1 MDALSTGVEMPT
13 IVPPTSVPPTK
24 ILPQIPTSEYPNIP
38 ASEHMTPGQMVT
50 LTVLERTGGC
60 ISLVATMAIFV
71 AFALFPR
78 VRNVQ
83 NTFIVFASVSNVGAS
98 IASVIAMEGLAM
110 GRSSG
115 LCQAQAFMFE
125 MFMQS
130 DPWWSLAMAI
140 NVFLVFFFRAK
151 PETFRKWWWL
161 YCVICYGG
169 PFCIALALLLVRN
182 PRRGLV
188 YGEATIWCWVDRAWD
203 DIRIYTY
210 YMLIWICI
218 VGSLIL
224 YFLVGFQVFQARNR
238 LHDLST
244 SRSRDPTAVDDV
256 SSRLFIPFRKTF
268 NCMHLLT
275 AKVVKA
281 AHSTNKHQL
290 SDMPNEGFY
299 GTVITEVQI
308 IRSTPS
314 SSGSPSEP
322 KPVHMNHPRTSSPA
336 SSGPCAAASFGMR
349 DYDRGRDGD
358 CNNERHPAAPGQF
371 FSTVTGPDALPPHLR
386 RKKKTWTWSMSSM
399 ISSFVIEDEIKR
411 AYLRTSFL
419 FALSVLVTWIPSSM
433 NRIHSWLAGESPFEY
448 HVATAAVLPLQGLW
462 NAVIFFV
469 TSSRGIKKGWVEMR
483 DPRARGDSISVSASG
498 GGGGRKGSGCGGGI
512 TVSDQEEGTAGVSR
526 SILRDGTERDSSDA
540 DALTLGSDI
549 ELRRMTD
556 PAEKMT
562 SSL

>member
-1 MDALSTGVEMPT
+1 MDTLSAGIEMPT
-13 IVPPTSVPPTK
+13 LVPSMNVPPTK
-24 ILPQIPTSEYPNIP
+24 ILPQIPASEYPNIP
-38 ASEHMTPGQMVT
+38 ASEHMTPDQMVT

-60 ISLVATMAIFV
+60 ISLVATMGIFV
-71 AFALFPR
+71 AFAMFPR

-98 IASVIAMEGLAM
+98 IASVMAMEGLAM
-110 GRSSG
+110 GRASG

-161 YCVICYGG
+161 YCVVCYGG
-169 PFCIALALLLVRN
+169 PFSIALALLLVRN

-218 VGSLIL
+218 LGSLIL
-224 YFLVGFQVFQARNR
+224 YFLVGYQVFQARNR
-238 LHDLST
+238 LRDLST
-244 SRSRDPTAVDDV
+244 SRSREPTAVEDV
-256 SSRLFIPFRKTF
+256 
-268 NCMHLLT
+268 
-275 AKVVKA
+275 AKA
-281 AHSTNKHQL
+281 THSTNKHQL
-290 SDMPNEGFY
+290 SDLPDEGFY

-314 SSGSPSEP
+314 SSGNPSEP
-322 KPVHMNHPRTSSPA
+322 KPVHMNHPRTNSPA
-336 SSGPCAAASFGMR
+336 SSGPCAAVSFGTR
-349 DYDRGRDGD
+349 GYDRDPDRD

-371 FSTVTGPDALPPHLR
+371 FSTVTGPDGAAPHLR
-386 RKKKTWTWSMSSM
+386 RKKKTWAWSMSSV
-399 ISSFVIEDEIKR
+399 INSFVIEDEIKR

-469 TSSRGIKKGWVEMR
+469 TSSRGIKKGWAEMR
-483 DPRARGDSISVSASG
+483 DSRARGDSVSASG
-498 GGGGRKGSGCGGGI
+498 SGGFGGGGRKGSGCGGGVR
-512 TVSDQEEGTAGVSR
+512 VSGEEEGTAGMSR

-540 DALTLGSDI
+540 DAMTLGSDI

-556 PAEKMT
+556 RAEKMA